1 MAKTLKRIPHI
12 TEPEIKKEP
21 KNETIPNYQ
30 EMYPVWQIGYLD
42 IEGKWGYKA
51 FSDII
56 SFNISDELLD
66 YLMTNKY
73 EDIYDLLSELQHKEH
88 SSIND
93 FLKKLGKSK
102 IKNIPSDCLYL
113 ISQQI
118 QRYFFLSKIFPKL
131 KEFEKLTWREI
142 EDFKHGEKNKTNSHS
157 IEVSKLCKEAQNRLK
172 NLNMDDVDEIYSL
185 RLEGKLRIFGL
196 RELNCLKI
204 LWIDREHEVCPSK
217 RN

>member
-1 MAKTLKRIPHI
+1 MPKRIPNI
-12 TEPEIKKEP
+12 KEVPQVKKEP
-21 KNETIPNYQ
+21 KTEAFPNYK
-30 EMYPVWQIGYLD
+30 EMPPVWQIGCLD
-42 IEGKWGYKA
+42 IEGRWGYKA
-51 FSDII
+51 FSDIV
-56 SFNISDELLD
+56 SFAISDELLE
-66 YLMTNKY
+66 YLMNNNY
-73 EDIYDLLSELQHKEH
+73 SEIYGLLNELEHKDH
-88 SSIND
+88 SSVND
-93 FLKKLGKSK
+93 FLRKLGESK
-102 IKNIPSDCLYL
+102 IEKLPLDCLTL

-157 IEVSKLCKEAQNRLK
+157 IEVSKLCREAQNRLK

-185 RLEGKLRIFGL
+185 RLDGKLRIFGL